1 MLVAHSTTT
10 PNLCSEH
17 RKQTAPAPTPSAM
30 STQLFNKLDTVHQIE
45 EAHILHLSRQVEIGM
60 QLFPKENIRLH
71 PVAGGGVSA
80 LTTPQLGKQLNR
92 TLGLG
97 MKGMVTE
104 DDLSNIEALHEEASL
119 TPTILLCPYADQSVL
134 QALAMRNYVVD
145 GFLNIYARSL
155 HEIHVDFD
163 PNMDAPAELPF
174 GSNMLVCRAPANE
187 AGMGA
192 FIHAS
197 VAGFKDDGRSDE
209 VLRSLAETAALRS
222 DTNLYFGKIDGQ
234 IAGCGAMAL
243 METKYGRVAHLYI
256 DSTTPN
262 FRGRGVQQALIRA
275 RLIDAKRLGYD
286 FATIHARPGIGT
298 GRNAEKEGFGLAF
311 TKPILTKKTN

>member
-1 MLVAHSTTT
+1 MA
-10 PNLCSEH
+10 N
-17 RKQTAPAPTPSAM
+17 R
-30 STQLFNKLDTVHQIE
+30 LFNKLDTVHQIE
-45 EAHILHLSRQVEIGM
+45 EAHILHLSRQIEVGM
-60 QLFPKENIRLH
+60 QLFPHEKISLH
-71 PVAGGGVSA
+71 SVAGGGIVA
-80 LTTPQLGKQLNR
+80 LTTPHLGQQMNR

-97 MKGMVTE
+97 MKGVVTE
-104 DDLSNIEALHEEASL
+104 NDISEIEDLHGRSNL
-119 TPTILLCPYADQSVL
+119 TPSILLCPYADQSVL
-134 QALAMRNYVVD
+134 QALAMRSYVVD

-155 HEIHVDFD
+155 HEVNVEFDTSMDF
-163 PNMDAPAELPF
+163 PAEISF

-209 VLRSLAETAALRS
+209 VLRSLAETAALRL

-256 DSTTPN
+256 DSTIPN

-311 TKPILTKKTN
+311 TKPILTKRSP

>member
-1 MLVAHSTTT
+1 MA
-10 PNLCSEH
+10 N
-17 RKQTAPAPTPSAM
+17 R
-30 STQLFNKLDTVHQIE
+30 LFNKLDTVHQIE

-60 QLFPKENIRLH
+60 QLFPHEKISLH

-80 LTTPQLGKQLNR
+80 LTTPHLGQQMNR

-104 DDLSNIEALHEEASL
+104 DDLSDIEALHAASNL
-119 TPTILLCPYADQSVL
+119 TPSILLCPYADQSVL
-134 QALAMRNYVVD
+134 QALAMRSYVVD
-145 GFLNIYARSL
+145 GFLNIYAQSL
-155 HEIHVDFD
+155 HEINVGFD
-163 PNMDAPAELPF
+163 PSTESPAELSF

-187 AGMGA
+187 VGMGA
-192 FIHAS
+192 FIQAS

-209 VLRSLAETAALRS
+209 VLRSLAETAALRA
-222 DTNLYFGKIDGQ
+222 DTNLYLGKIEGH

-243 METKYGRVAHLYI
+243 MDTKYGRVAHLYI
-256 DSTTPN
+256 DSTTPK

-311 TKPILTKKTN
+311 TKPILTKRSI

>member
-1 MLVAHSTTT
+1 M
-10 PNLCSEH
+10 
-17 RKQTAPAPTPSAM
+17 PTPSTM
-30 STQLFNKLDTVHQIE
+30 NSRLFNKLDTIHQIE
-45 EAHILHLSRQVEIGM
+45 EAHILHLSRQVEVGK
-60 QLFPKENIRLH
+60 QLFPHENISLH
-71 PVAGGGVSA
+71 SVAGGGVAA
-80 LTTPQLGKQLNR
+80 LTTPHLGQQLNR

-97 MKGMVTE
+97 IKGRVT
-104 DDLSNIEALHEEASL
+104 DSDLADIEALYAAANL
-119 TPTILLCPYADQSVL
+119 TPCILLCPYADQSVL
-134 QALAMRNYVVD
+134 QALAMRSFVVE

-163 PNMDAPAELPF
+163 PSLDPPADLPF
-174 GSNMLVCRAPANE
+174 GSNMLVCRAPAND

-209 VLRSLAETAALRS
+209 VLRSLAETAALRG

-256 DSTTPN
+256 DSTTPH

-311 TKPILTKKTN
+311 TKPILTKRPN